1 MSGFEVA
8 EQLVE
13 ALVARLDRVDVPGDE
28 PHQSASR
35 RPCAALRTSGA
46 ALGSCA
52 IDANTMRASDCP
64 AGRLVARGDVPA
76 QARVAVGQ
84 AREAVGDFDQ
94 LVDAP
99 VLAQL
104 REQVRDGG
112 VVGAQRDGLLPVV
125 DRGGVVAERDGQV
138 AGHAQDA
145 PALHVGRQR
154 LGALERLG
162 RAVVAGDERLDGADV
177 VGVERQRA
185 ARGGMALV
193 GAAEPEQH
201 VGAVRLAERRGGR
214 LDEVRVEPLERRV
227 EPAQPRLDDAG
238 QQQRVGAR
246 RVGRERQLRRRRAP
260 GRSARPRA
268 AGRRRR
274 PGTARCRRSPPGRA
288 GHPRRT
294 PRSRCT
300 AAGRRDPRPGRA
312 CPPRGGA
319 LTSLLGQLLDLPR
332 RVVAVVVAVLVAV
345 VVAVLVAVAV
355 IVVVGHLA
363 ANTTRPPAPTCRSHL
378 APPLEVH
385 EVRERLRDGD
395 AAGVRTEPVAVDAE
409 RRLVGVGGPV
419 GQHRAVRAAA
429 ARRGARGSRR
439 HGRRRR

>member
-1 MSGFEVA
+1 
-8 EQLVE
+8 
-13 ALVARLDRVDVPGDE
+13 
-28 PHQSASR
+28 
-35 RPCAALRTSGA
+35 
-46 ALGSCA
+46 
-52 IDANTMRASDCP
+52 MRASDCA
-64 AGRLVARGDVPA
+64 AGRLVAGGDVPA

-112 VVGAQRDGLLPVV
+112 VVGA
-125 DRGGVVAERDGQV
+125 ERRSACFQYSIAAV
-138 AGHAQDA
+138 SSPSETARS
-145 PALHVGRQR
+145 PATRSTPQPFSSAASAFVRV
-154 LGALERLG
+154 ERLG

-185 ARGGMALV
+185 ASGGMALV

-201 VGAVRLAERRGGR
+201 VRAVRLAEGRGGR

-246 RVGRERQLRRRRAP
+246 RVGRERKLARRRAP
-260 GRSARPRA
+260 GRSARPPA

-294 PRSRCT
+294 PPISMYSGWPSGPSTWTSLPSSRRLLT
-300 AAGRRDPRPGRA
+300 S
-312 CPPRGGA
+312 PPR
-319 LTSLLGQLLDLPR
+319 QLLDLPR
-332 RVVAVVVAVLVAV
+332 GIVAGVVPRL

-363 ANTTRPPAPTCRSHL
+363 ANTTRPPAPTCRSISPRRSRCTRC
-378 APPLEVH
+378 ASDSVTAMR
-385 EVRERLRDGD
+385 REF
-395 AAGVRTEPVAVDAE
+395 
-409 RRLVGVGGPV
+409 GP
-419 GQHRAVRAAA
+419 
-429 ARRGARGSRR
+429 SRSP
-439 HGRRRR
+439 